1 LKPARI
7 PLPRALSRVTLPP
20 WLPATPRR
28 LGFVLLTAL
37 ALGDLLV
44 VHQNPLL
51 GFFLLLVSAALS
63 VVARFIARDM
73 AARAAADAQDQ
84 LRTASEGF
92 LLDKETAL
100 PNRQHLIDQLAREIA
115 RAQRYSHDVTLT
127 VVEVARLRELQ
138 TAWGPD
144 TGTRA
149 IAHVAETLRR
159 VTRTSDFLARID
171 DAHFAIVLMQCNT
184 AQAAAFAERV
194 ALAVSNRP
202 LRSTTTMKVPLYV
215 GVECASLQYEPAKFR
230 GPLDFLSAAGG
241 DLAPVVEGRRTGSG
255 SRPSADAQSLRR
267 QLVRDYY
274 PEGKM
279 DDFAAAYRSERE
291 QTRRRA
297 I

>member
-1 LKPARI
+1 MKPARF
-7 PLPRALSRVTLPP
+7 PLPRAFSRATLPP
-20 WLPATPRR
+20 WLPASPRR
-28 LGFVLLTAL
+28 LAFVLLTLL
-37 ALGDLLV
+37 ALGDYIV
-44 VHQNPLL
+44 FRGSPVL
-51 GFFLLLVSAALS
+51 GTFLIATSGALCA
-63 VVARFIARDM
+63 VARFIARDM
-73 AARAAADAQDQ
+73 ARHAAQDAQDQ

-115 RAQRYSHDVTLT
+115 RAQRYSHEMTLT

-138 TAWGPD
+138 TAWGPE
-144 TGTRA
+144 TGARA

-184 AQAAAFAERV
+184 TQAAAFGERV

-202 LRSTTTMKVPLYV
+202 LRSTTSMKVPLYV
-215 GVECASLQYEPAKFR
+215 GVEVASLQYEPAKFR

-241 DLAPVVEGRRTGSG
+241 DLAPIVEGRRPGSG
-255 SRPSADAQSLRR
+255 SRPAADAQSLRR

-291 QTRRRA
+291 RTRRA
-297 I
+297 V